1 MLQPSFLSLGNQKD
15 PVGYLGSVEKKKNT
29 INKSINT
36 YVVTFK
42 IAGRNMKKIKQG
54 HVIECLGV
62 LGGGCY
68 FR

>member
-1 MLQPSFLSLGNQKD
+1 MLQPPSLSLGNQKD
-15 PVGYLGSVEKKKNT
+15 PVGYLGSVEKNPT

-68 FR
+68 VR